1 MDYAIRCMRY
11 FEHTAIKVYEKI
23 FDINQQK
30 SVVMPTTLAGWIRL
44 FAENV
49 RITNQ
54 KAFANG
60 ISRDPAYISKA
71 LNGKV

>member
-1 MDYAIRCMRY
+1 MDYAIRCMHY

-30 SVVMPTTLAGWIRL
+30 SVAMPTTLAGWIRL

-54 KAFANG
+54 NAFAHG